1 MSSTRALRGFLPARK
16 KGQNYN
22 TGGTSTLIS
31 PTTITRAP
39 KKLYTGDL
47 ICIEASGTIS
57 ESIGATLK
65 PSGVFMG
72 CNYVDSDGSQKF
84 SRYWPGEAITAATS
98 IEFHV
103 ITDPDQTYYIQGN
116 ATCSHGETCKVLNY
130 VATVSTASA
139 GSTKT
144 GQSAF
149 FVETS
154 AAGVET
160 IVGNV
165 RVIGYAKDPNEGT
178 DGLDQYPMLE
188 VWLPTHRD
196 RFATTTV
203 STA

>member
-16 KGQNYN
+16 KGMNYN
-22 TGGTSTLIS
+22 TGGTATVIS
-31 PTTITRAP
+31 PTAIARAP

-57 ESIGATLK
+57 ECIGATLK

-72 CNYVDSDGSQKF
+72 CNYVDTDGSQKF
-84 SRYWPGEAITAATS
+84 SRYWPGEAISAATC
-98 IEFHV
+98 IQFHV

-116 ATCSHGETCKVLNY
+116 ATCSHGEICKVLNY
-130 VATVSTASA
+130 TATVSTASA

-165 RVIGYAKDPNEGT
+165 RVIGYKKDPNENP
-178 DGLDQYPMLE
+178 DGLDQYPVLE

>member
-22 TGGTSTLIS
+22 TGGTSNLIS

-116 ATCSHGETCKVLNY
+116 ATCSHGETAKVLNY

-154 AAGVET
+154 AAGLET

-165 RVIGYAKDPNEGT
+165 RVLGYSKDPGEGA
-178 DGLDQYPMLE
+178 DGLDQYPVLE

-196 RFATTTV
+196 RFTTTTV

>member
-22 TGGTSTLIS
+22 TGGTSTFIS

-72 CNYVDSDGSQKF
+72 CNYVDTDGSQKF

-116 ATCSHGETCKVLNY
+116 ATCSHGETAKVLNY
-130 VATVSTASA
+130 VASVSTASA

-154 AAGVET
+154 AAGLET

-165 RVIGYAKDPNEGT
+165 RVIGYSKDPGEGA
-178 DGLDQYPMLE
+178 DGLDQYPILE

-196 RFATTTV
+196 RFTTTTV

>member
-22 TGGTSTLIS
+22 TGGSSTLIS

-116 ATCSHGETCKVLNY
+116 ATCSHGETAKVLNY

-154 AAGVET
+154 AAGLET

-165 RVIGYAKDPNEGT
+165 RVLGYSKDPGEGA
-178 DGLDQYPMLE
+178 DGLDQYPVLE

-196 RFATTTV
+196 RFTTTTV

>member
-22 TGGTSTLIS
+22 TGGTSTFIS

-57 ESIGATLK
+57 EAIGATLK

-72 CNYVDSDGSQKF
+72 CNYVDTDGSQKF

-116 ATCSHGETCKVLNY
+116 ATCSHGETAKVLNY
-130 VATVSTASA
+130 VASVSTASA

-154 AAGVET
+154 AAGLET

-165 RVIGYAKDPNEGT
+165 RVIGYSKDPGEGA
-178 DGLDQYPMLE
+178 DGLDQYPILE

-196 RFATTTV
+196 RFTTTTV

>member
-22 TGGTSTLIS
+22 TGGTTTFIST
-31 PTTITRAP
+31 TTITRAH
-39 KKLYTGDL
+39 KKLYTGYL
-47 ICIEASGTIS
+47 ICIEDSGTIS

-72 CNYVDSDGSQKF
+72 CNYVDTDGAQKF

-154 AAGVET
+154 AAGLET

-165 RVIGYAKDPNEGT
+165 RVIGYSKDPGEGA
-178 DGLDQYPMLE
+178 DGLDQYPVLE

>member
-22 TGGTSTLIS
+22 TGGTSTFIS

-116 ATCSHGETCKVLNY
+116 ATCSHGETAKVLNY

-154 AAGVET
+154 AAGLET

-165 RVIGYAKDPNEGT
+165 RVLGYSKDPGEGA
-178 DGLDQYPMLE
+178 DGLDQYPVLE

-196 RFATTTV
+196 RFTTTTV

>member
-22 TGGTSTLIS
+22 TGGSSTLVS

-39 KKLYTGDL
+39 KKLYTVDL

-65 PSGVFMG
+65 PSDVFMG
-72 CNYVDSDGSQKF
+72 CNYVDTDGSQKF

-103 ITDPDQTYYIQGN
+103 ITDPEQTYYIQGN

-154 AAGVET
+154 AAGLET

-165 RVIGYAKDPNEGT
+165 RVIGYAKDPNE
-178 DGLDQYPMLE
+178 DAAGLDQYPMLE

>member
-16 KGQNYN
+16 KGAHYDTN
-22 TGGTSTLIS
+22 GVSELIS

-39 KKLYTGDL
+39 KKLYNGDL

-57 ESIGATLK
+57 ESIGATLR
-65 PSGVFMG
+65 PSGVFVG
-72 CNYVDSDGSQKF
+72 CNYVDTNGTPTW

-98 IEFHV
+98 VEFHV

-116 ATCSHGETCKVLNY
+116 ATCSHGEICKVLNY
-130 VATVSTASA
+130 TATVSTASA
-139 GSTKT
+139 GSTVT
-144 GQSAF
+144 GNSAF

-165 RVIGYAKDPNEGT
+165 RVIGYSKDPDEGI

-196 RFATTTV
+196 RFATATV